1 MAIGISLLHDAERA
15 AAEILHLAFDI
26 QAGFQRF
33 GVARPAGHHQP
44 AWLERVLRLCGE
56 ARRGDERAQWTA
68 EYRRRRSDEDRRAVE
83 RHNDAEVRKVYVRL
97 IPRPDHEWRRRRIV
111 RNDVGQRE

>member
-15 AAEILHLAFDI
+15 AAKILHLAFDI

-33 GVARPAGHHQP
+33 GVACPAGHYKP
-44 AWLERVLRLCGE
+44 ARLERLLRLGGE
-56 ARRGDERAQWTA
+56 ARRGHERAQWMA

-83 RHNDAEVRKVYVRL
+83 RHNDAEVRKVDV
-97 IPRPDHEWRRRRIV
+97 RRIP
-111 RNDVGQRE
+111 